1 MKTLLLTTLSVI
13 ALTGCMSS
21 AKQAQKIA
29 PNGDISISVKG
40 DDYSKL
46 IKQTYKTT
54 KKQCDNKEPIL
65 LSQELLKDGKAF
77 DMPVNTD
84 TKSSRLFASVN
95 NPTLKTPSTPKGNYE
110 YTARLK
116 CSSWHF
122 QFIEPVTK

>member
-1 MKTLLLTTLSVI
+1 MII
-13 ALTGCMSS
+13 A
-21 AKQAQKIA
+21 
-29 PNGDISISVKG
+29 
-40 DDYSKL
+40 KL

-95 NPTLKTPSTPKGNYE
+95 NPTLKNTINAKRQLRIYG
-110 YTARLK
+110 K
-116 CSSWHF
+116 
-122 QFIEPVTK
+122 IKM